1 MRPSWRRRGARPPQ
15 PPVTDQSQ
23 QMMFSRR
30 ATLLAGGQMAVGG
43 LLLARMGYISL
54 IDGDRYALEAESN
67 RLNLTLIPPRRGWI
81 IDRYGKAL
89 ADNRV
94 ALRVDIVKDRLRNK
108 SEVLARLGELLGL
121 DADELDR
128 IERDLRSAAGAQPVE
143 VASGLSEDDYGRVSV
158 HLPELPGVIPARGF
172 IRNYPAGPSV
182 AHLIGYVGAASADDY
197 KRERDPL
204 MLTPGYKVGKDGLEK
219 DYDLAL
225 KGRPGARRAEVTA
238 SGKLVR
244 ELSTQED
251 EPGSSL
257 QLTIDADLQDY
268 AARRMGIESG
278 SMVVIDTLTGGILA
292 LVSMPAFDPNS
303 FTDGIGALEW
313 KMLRED
319 ERIPLLNK
327 AMRGLY
333 PPGSTLKPMAAI
345 ALQMHG
351 VDPRER
357 VHCPGGYRLGNRFFR
372 CLGTHGSVDMRT
384 AIAQS
389 CNTYFYAMAHRVGYD
404 AIAPVARA
412 FGLGQEFDL
421 PGTSQRY
428 GTIPDSAWK
437 QRRYKQAWTASDSL
451 NATIGQGYVSVSPL
465 QLAMMAARI
474 ASGRQLPPQLLLGAA
489 RETQPFD
496 IPAEYFDAA
505 RDGMAMVVAGGTGRR
520 SALQLDN
527 VQMAGKTG
535 TAQVR
540 AGGRGSGKGGAW
552 RSRDHGLF
560 VCYAPVENP
569 RYAAAVV
576 IEHGMGGA
584 RAAAPVAKDVFTFLY
599 DREQAMSTLLTLE
612 AGWGGTPTER
622 LQRRYIAL
630 KGSSSSIPSQA
641 PPNAPVAAVEAAQ
654 PATAPSA
661 PPAVDASGAV
671 TSPDAADSS
680 PLPLPSSGTLSAPI
694 PAPSPP
700 ASPAAPDPSGLM
712 PQL

>member
-1 MRPSWRRRGARPPQ
+1 MRLPWRRRGNRPAL
-15 PPVTDQSQ
+15 PPLTDQTQ
-23 QMMFSRR
+23 RMMFSRR
-30 ATLLAGGQMAVGG
+30 ATLLAGGQLAVGG
-43 LLLARMGYISL
+43 LLLTRMGYISL
-54 IDGDRYALEAESN
+54 VEGDRYALEAESN

-108 SEVLARLGELLGL
+108 DAVLAKLGDLLAL
-121 DADELDR
+121 DPDDLDR
-128 IERDLRSAAGAQPVE
+128 IGRELASAAGAQPVE
-143 VASGLSEDDYGRVSV
+143 VASGLTEEDYARVSV
-158 HLPELPGVIPARGF
+158 NLPELPGVIPARGF
-172 IRNYPAGPSV
+172 VRNYPAGPSV
-182 AHLIGYVGAASADDY
+182 AHLIGYVGAASSDDY
-197 KRERDPL
+197 KRDRDPL
-204 MLTPGYKVGKDGLEK
+204 MLTPGYKVGKDGLER
-219 DYDLAL
+219 DYDAAL
-225 KGRPGARRAEVTA
+225 KGKPGARRAEVTA

-251 EPGSSL
+251 EPGASL

-268 AARRMGIESG
+268 AARRMGLESG

-333 PPGSTLKPMAAI
+333 PPGSTLKPVAAI
-345 ALQMHG
+345 AMQMHG
-351 VDPRER
+351 VDPKER
-357 VHCPGGYRLGNRFFR
+357 VFCPGGYRLGNRFFR

-384 AIAQS
+384 AISQS
-389 CNTYFYAMAHRVGYD
+389 CNTYFYSMGNRIGYD
-404 AIAPVARA
+404 AIAPIMRA

-437 QRRYKQAWTASDSL
+437 QRRFKQAWTASDTL

-465 QLAMMAARI
+465 QLALMAARV
-474 ASGRQLPPQLLLGAA
+474 ASGRQLAPQLLFGA
-489 RETQPFD
+489 QPVTPAFD
-496 IPAEYFDAA
+496 IPPEYFDAP
-505 RDGMAMVVAGGTGRR
+505 RDGMAMVVAGGTARR
-520 SALQLDN
+520 SALDVPN
-527 VQMAGKTG
+527 VQLAGKTG

-540 AGGRGSGKGGAW
+540 GGGRGSGKGGSW

-560 VCYAPVENP
+560 VCYAPVDNP

-599 DREQAMSTLLTLE
+599 DREQAMKSLLTLE
-612 AGWGGTPTER
+612 AGWGGTPAER
-622 LQRRYIAL
+622 LRRRYDAM
-630 KGSSSSIPSQA
+630 KGASGTTPAQA
-641 PPNAPVAAVEAAQ
+641 PPSRPVAAVEAAQ
-654 PATAPSA
+654 PANA
-661 PPAVDASGAV
+661 PPTPPSVDSSGAV
-671 TSPDAADSS
+671 TSPDAADAVEAA
-680 PLPLPSSGTLSAPI
+680 PS
-694 PAPSPP
+694 APSPP
-700 ASPAAPDPSGLM
+700 PPPPPPEAGPPA
-712 PQL
+712 